1 MAIISANVQY
11 NRGEHKLL
19 DYSSLQPKYSTAL
32 AWAQDKNSN
41 AAVGQF
47 IYIEAAETIEGSTYV
62 KGPYVVDAI
71 GENAVLT
78 PLSKGSAGDIEI
90 TDVVNEIK
98 TDVSG
103 LKTSV
108 GNINSSIDNIG
119 TEISGIKKDIEGLGE
134 DLANIDIPVKDVK
147 VGGVSIVDADGNA
160 VLDDT
165 LSNYVTGDVA
175 DNKYLSKDDAANAYA
190 AKSDTYTKGQVD
202 TAISTAISNLDPA
215 AATEDGKYVSGIS
228 LVNGKLE
235 VSKTD
240 LPVVDV
246 PEYGISKTGEYE
258 YTLTMDG
265 SPVNGAVINI
275 PKDMV
280 VSKGEVVELAD
291 GDVEGKAAGTYI
303 KLTIANGGELYIN
316 TTDLV
321 DVYTSGD
328 SYIVVNGYSISLNY
342 SGLKDQ
348 IITDLADVY
357 EAKGVAST
365 LANNAKDAAIA
376 AAAASV
382 DTKLADYAKSA
393 DVTSEISIAL
403 GDYYTKGQV
412 DNAVGAVKSIADNN
426 VKRIEIIE
434 GLVVG
439 GEGKGLEAVIS
450 DVATLKDIVGSPE
463 TATAEATGLV
473 KDVIDL
479 KSSADAISTAVKS
492 IVINGVDVPVVNNTA
507 TIDLVNDLS
516 NVSNDKL
523 AVSAGA
529 VISVIDNIS
538 AVVAGKSQIVVV
550 DSMAGKT
557 DVNTIYLHKDGDIV
571 TEKVI
576 IDGKEHILGSDLYA
590 SKAVATSTAAGL
602 MSADDKARFDSMIP
616 ISTEELK
623 GLGIN

>member
-32 AWAQDKNSN
+32 AWAQDVNSN

-47 IYIEAAETIEGSTYV
+47 IYIEAAETIDGSTYV

-108 GNINSSIDNIG
+108 GAINTSIDNIG
-119 TEISGIKKDIEGLGE
+119 TEITGIKKDIEGLGE

-147 VGGVSIVDADGNA
+147 VGGASIVDSDGNA

-202 TAISTAISNLDPA
+202 TAISTAIGNLDPA

-240 LPVVDV
+240 LPVVDI

-291 GDVEGKAAGTYI
+291 GEIEGKAAGTYI

-321 DVYTSGD
+321 DVYTAGD

-376 AAAASV
+376 AAASSV

-393 DVTSEISIAL
+393 DVTSEISTAL

-412 DNAVGAVKSIADNN
+412 DNAVGTVKSTAENN
-426 VKRIEIIE
+426 VKRIEILE

-439 GEGKGLEAVIS
+439 GEGEGLEVIIS
-450 DVATLKDIVGSPE
+450 DVATLKNIVGSPE

-479 KSSADAISTAVKS
+479 KSSAAAISTAVKT
-492 IVINGVDVPVVNNTA
+492 IVINGVDVPVVDNTA

-523 AVSAGA
+523 AVSASA

-538 AVVAGKSQIVVV
+538 AAVAGKSQIVVV
-550 DSMAGKT
+550 DSMVGKT
-557 DVNTIYLHKDGDIV
+557 DVNTIYLHKDGDTV